1 MPIQSPQELLSYEL
15 QTIFDAE
22 EQAAQALQQ
31 FEQSADDRQIKG
43 MIDRRLKQGKQ
54 VLQDVQKGLNRLDGS
69 STRSA
74 QNAAAR
80 GLIQECE
87 RLAKEVRTPEMKQAV
102 TIDGLQKLEH
112 YCIAAWGTAKAMARE
127 CGEQDLAQSME
138 RAIKEG
144 YQWDKEM
151 TQLAEG
157 RINPEALGQS
167 AQGRSSRESQGK
179 QSQSKSSQSR
189 SGQTRR
195 T

>member
-1 MPIQSPQELLSYEL
+1 MPIQSPQELLTYEL
-15 QTIFDAE
+15 QTICDAE

-31 FEQSADDRQIKG
+31 IEKSAEDRQMKG

-54 VLQDVQKGLNRLDGS
+54 VLQDVKAGLNKLDGS
-69 STRSA
+69 SSRSA

-112 YCIAAWGTAKAMARE
+112 YCIAAWGTVKAMARE
-127 CGEQDLAQSME
+127 CGEQELAQSME

-144 YQWDKEM
+144 YQWDKDM
-151 TQLAEG
+151 TQLAED

-167 AQGRSSRESQGK
+167 PESEGK
-179 QSQSKSSQSR
+179 QSQSKSSQGKS
-189 SGQTRR
+189 SQTKRA
-195 T
+195 